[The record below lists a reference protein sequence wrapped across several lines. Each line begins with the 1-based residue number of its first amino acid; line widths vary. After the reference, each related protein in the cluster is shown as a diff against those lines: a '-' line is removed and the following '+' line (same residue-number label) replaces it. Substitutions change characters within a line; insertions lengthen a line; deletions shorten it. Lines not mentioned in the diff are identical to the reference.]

1 MIHSQIRSKASLSP
15 YQPLTRS
22 TWHPIK
28 HISLRKLL
36 WERFCSLGMF
46 IVLLKPQ
53 LMQKI
58 WPISE
63 VSSQTGSAQ
72 VVTFY
77 GISGVPDMFFATNR
91 SCSAIGR
98 LVWRAIQTSW
108 TLSEFSL
115 DINENPCT
123 SFVTIEVK
131 PKYWNFL
138 PNTFS
143 SKYRFRY
150 LAPLILFVKLVTLT
164 ERWKGH
170 SVL

>member
-1 MIHSQIRSKASLSP
+1 MIHSQIHSKASLSP

-77 GISGVPDMFFATNR
+77 GISGVPDMFLPPTGHAVQLV
-91 SCSAIGR
+91 GR
-98 LVWRAIQTSW
+98 CEERFKQVELC
-108 TLSEFSL
+108 LEFSL